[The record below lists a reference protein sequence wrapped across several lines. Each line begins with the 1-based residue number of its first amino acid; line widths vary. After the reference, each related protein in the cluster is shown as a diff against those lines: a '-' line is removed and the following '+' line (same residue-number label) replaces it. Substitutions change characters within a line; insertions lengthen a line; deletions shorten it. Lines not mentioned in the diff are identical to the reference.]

1 MNLTVIIPTLNEAPT
16 IGGLV
21 GMLKRQNPDVRVVVA
36 DGGSTDETPEI
47 ARTAGAIVTY
57 GLPSRGKQLIGGL
70 AYACGEAVLFL
81 HADTRLGRD
90 GLAAIEDALSDDT
103 VIGGNFRVI
112 FDGDTKFAGWLTGF
126 YARLRSRGLYYG
138 DSAIFIRRTS
148 LAAVGG
154 IRPLD
159 VMEDFD
165 LVRRMEK
172 AGRTVCIDN
181 PPVIT
186 SSRRFQGRMPTAIF
200 LQWVVLHAL
209 FLIGVPAKWLE
220 RIYRSKQHVP
230 SEQV

>member
-1 MNLTVIIPTLNEAPT
+1 MNLTVIIPTLNEAST
-16 IGGLV
+16 IGALV
-21 GMLKRQNPDVRVVVA
+21 DMLKRQNPDVRVVVA

-47 ARTAGAIVTY
+47 ARTAGAVVTD
-57 GLPSRGKQLIGGL
+57 GLPGRGKQLIGGL
-70 AYACGEAVLFL
+70 VYACGEAVLFL

-90 GLAAIEDALSDDT
+90 GLAAIEEALADDA

-126 YARLRSRGLYYG
+126 YARLRRRGLYYG
-138 DSAIFIRRTS
+138 DSGIFIRRS
-148 LAAVGG
+148 ILAAIGG

-172 AGRTVCIDN
+172 AGKTVCIDD

-186 SSRRFQGRMPTAIF
+186 SSRRFQGRMPIAIF
-200 LQWVVLHAL
+200 LQWVLLHAL

-220 RIYRSKQHVP
+220 RLYRSKQHVP